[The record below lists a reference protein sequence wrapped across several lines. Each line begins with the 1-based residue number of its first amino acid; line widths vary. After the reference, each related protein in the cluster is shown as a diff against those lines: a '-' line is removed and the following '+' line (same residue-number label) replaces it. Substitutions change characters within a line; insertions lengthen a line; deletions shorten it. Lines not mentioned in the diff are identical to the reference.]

1 MNPGEKIDSQL
12 DVLETKI
19 EILMEHLG
27 LEFEFNQLWS
37 DVPTGIRKAKKEEE

>member
-1 MNPGEKIDSQL
+1 MNPGERIDSQL

-19 EILMEHLG
+19 EILMKHLG

>member
-19 EILMEHLG
+19 EILMKHLG

-37 DVPTGIRKAKKEEE
+37 DVPTGIREAKKEEE